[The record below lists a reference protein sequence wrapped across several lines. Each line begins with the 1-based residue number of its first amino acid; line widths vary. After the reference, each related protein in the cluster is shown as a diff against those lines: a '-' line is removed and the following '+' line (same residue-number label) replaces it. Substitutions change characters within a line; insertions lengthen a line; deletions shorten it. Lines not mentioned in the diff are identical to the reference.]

1 MFGICEELFPIFL
14 HKKFAKF
21 FLSAVDKMCGVLF
34 LVPYK
39 FLAKNGNFLHF
50 LSTKIRKSV
59 FRKMDIKFSH
69 QKLIFIGSLH
79 ML

>member
-39 FLAKNGNFLHF
+39 FLAKMGIFCIFYRMKRALIFLH
-50 LSTKIRKSV
+50 
-59 FRKMDIKFSH
+59 
-69 QKLIFIGSLH
+69 
-79 ML
+79 

>member
-39 FLAKNGNFLHF
+39 FLVKNGNFLHF
-50 LSTKIRKSV
+50 LSYETRIDFLCIALCFFADFCR
-59 FRKMDIKFSH
+59 
-69 QKLIFIGSLH
+69 
-79 ML
+79 

>member
-39 FLAKNGNFLHF
+39 FLVKNVNFLHF
-50 LSTKIRKSV
+50 LSYETRIDFFCIELSIIAYICR
-59 FRKMDIKFSH
+59 
-69 QKLIFIGSLH
+69 
-79 ML
+79 